1 MKYGVLCGEDTGT
14 EATCVT
20 SVPFIEFSY
29 DPDIVLTVVD
39 R

>member
-1 MKYGVLCGEDTGT
+1 MWRGVWRGEETGT

-29 DPDIVLTVVD
+29 DPDIVLKVID